1 LGYAAPTPPTNR
13 AFFAFELDVDFDIV
27 TFAVI
32 VPRISATFHE
42 HEPPVPMRLAIFA
55 FKMLSE
61 TTEQPC
67 GEVG

>member
-1 LGYAAPTPPTNR
+1 LGYSTPTPPANR
-13 AFFAFELDVDFDIV
+13 AFFTFELNVDFNIV
-27 TFAVI
+27 TFAAI

-55 FKMLSE
+55 FKMLSG
-61 TTEQPC
+61 TTMRLC